1 MNALL
6 LVDCGNSAV
15 KSQWV
20 LINTGQ
26 LSFEG
31 SDGWRAGDLVSCA
44 NSDVT
49 VDALLSQWRHAANSL
64 GGLSGWEIN
73 LSWLSVGPISV
84 AACVSSAFEA
94 LAGKPAKPASRSES
108 LWQGRALKDP
118 HRAIRM
124 SNCYA
129 QPQQLGADRWISAVG
144 ALAMGLL
151 APSEA
156 GESRH
161 LIVSAGTATTVDL
174 ISLESLDTSGHLE
187 ARFLGGWIWPG
198 LGLMAQSLRSGT
210 RDLQYELD
218 AQVLGRQLQPPTDS
232 RTAISAGVALAQAA
246 PLIRLVDEIQPET
259 ILLHGGAADFL
270 GDAMIQ
276 LGATIRPVP
285 VHDLSLRGLQAVL
298 A

>member
-6 LVDCGNSAV
+6 LVDCGNSAI

-20 LINTGQ
+20 LMNTRQSSRGH
-26 LSFEG
+26 
-31 SDGWRAGDLVSCA
+31 DGWRAGDLVSCA
-44 NSDVT
+44 NSEVT
-49 VDALLSQWRHAANSL
+49 VEALLSQWRHAADSL
-64 GGLSGWEIN
+64 GGLTGREIEI
-73 LSWLSVGPISV
+73 SWLSVGPV
-84 AACVSSAFEA
+84 AAGDCVASAFQA
-94 LAGKPAKPASRSES
+94 FAGKPPRQRVHSES
-108 LWQGRALKDP
+108 FWQGHSLQGP
-118 HRAIRM
+118 HRTIRM
-124 SNCYA
+124 SNGYA

-174 ISLESLDTSGHLE
+174 IGLAREEPSGPCE
-187 ARFLGGWIWPG
+187 AKFLGGWIWPG
-198 LGLMAQSLRSGT
+198 LGLMAQSLQSGT

-218 AQVLGRQLQPPTDS
+218 RAVLSRQLGPATDS
-232 RTAISAGVALAQAA
+232 RTAISLGVTLAQAA
-246 PLIRLVDEIQPET
+246 PLIRLLEEIQPET
-259 ILLHGGAADFL
+259 MLLHGGAADFL

-276 LGATIRPVP
+276 LGATMRPVP
-285 VHDLSLRGLQAVL
+285 VHDLSLRGLQAVS